1 MVQPTNLL
9 KSAFYRIALPA
20 MTIATLLT
28 GCSSTAAAPT
38 PTTATI
44 ASTDPPAT
52 APSDTAVTTSTTT
65 ATSTSTTAPVK
76 PDVLRFTTAAGS
88 IVVPKMTNGTPP
100 PLPAGAVP
108 FTADYQGHTI
118 RGIDIPGEG
127 PAVMLL
133 HGFPDNLHLYDKV
146 YPLLAGTRRV
156 IAFDFLGWGTSDKP
170 LPGTFEYTMAA
181 NQAQIKAVITKLNP
195 GPITLVLHDASG
207 IPGLDLAIDEPAL
220 VSRIVLLNTF
230 YGLGPT
236 QTPPTAINIYANPAL
251 QAVENALNHDPAA
264 FEAIYRYQIGL
275 FLGSANKNEDVDR
288 LWSQFP
294 ESLPAFTA
302 LNDVL
307 FNEVAAHTRGFARLG
322 SLQMPVSIVFGALDV
337 NLTVGVAKDLA
348 ARIPGSDLVIV
359 DTANH
364 FIQLDAPDVVAEQI
378 LRR

>member
-1 MVQPTNLL
+1 MVQITNPLIHLL
-9 KSAFYRIALPA
+9 RRLAVPA
-20 MTIATLLT
+20 MTVAALLT
-28 GCSSTAAAPT
+28 GCSSNTAAST
-38 PTTATI
+38 PTTVV
-44 ASTDPPAT
+44 
-52 APSDTAVTTSTTT
+52 PSAGPTTT
-65 ATSTSTTAPVK
+65 ADTILATTTTTAAPPTTTAAPK
-76 PDVLRFTTAAGS
+76 PEVLRFTTAAGP
-88 IVVPKMTNGTPP
+88 IVVPKMKNGTPP
-100 PLPAGAVP
+100 PLPTAAVP
-108 FTADYQGHTI
+108 FTVDFKGHAI

-146 YPLLAGTRRV
+146 YPLLAGKRRV

-170 LPGTFEYTMAA
+170 LPGEFEYTMAA
-181 NQAQIKAVITKLNP
+181 NQAQIKAVLTALNP
-195 GPITLVLHDASG
+195 GPVTLVLHDASG
-207 IPGLDLAIDEPAL
+207 IPGLDLAIDEPAF
-220 VSRIVLLNTF
+220 VNRVVLLNTF

-251 QAVENALNHDPAA
+251 QAVENALNNDPAA

-275 FLGSANKNEDVDR
+275 FLSGADKKEDVNR

-294 ESLPAFTA
+294 ETLPAFTA

-307 FNEVAAHTRGFARLG
+307 FSEVAAHTRGFARLG
-322 SLQMPVSIVFGALDV
+322 SLQMPVLIVFGALDV

-378 LRR
+378 LRG

>member
-1 MVQPTNLL
+1 MVQTTNPLIHLL
-9 KSAFYRIALPA
+9 YRLAVPA
-20 MTIATLLT
+20 MTVAALLT
-28 GCSSTAAAPT
+28 GCSSSTSAST
-38 PTTATI
+38 PTTAV
-44 ASTDPPAT
+44 
-52 APSDTAVTTSTTT
+52 PSAGQTTT
-65 ATSTSTTAPVK
+65 ADAILATTTTTAAPPTTTASLK
-76 PDVLRFTTAAGS
+76 PEVLRFTTAAGP
-88 IVVPKMTNGTPP
+88 IVVPKMKNGTPP
-100 PLPAGAVP
+100 PLPIGAEL
-108 FTADYQGHTI
+108 FTVDYKGHAI

-146 YPLLAGTRRV
+146 YPLLTGKRRV

-170 LPGTFEYTMAA
+170 LPGEFEYTMAV
-181 NQAQIKAVITKLNP
+181 NQAQIKAVLTALNP
-195 GPITLVLHDASG
+195 GPVTLVLHDASG

-220 VSRIVLLNTF
+220 VNRVVLLNTF

-251 QAVENALNHDPAA
+251 QAVENALNNDPVA

-275 FLGSANKNEDVDR
+275 FLSGADKAGDINR

-294 ESLPAFTA
+294 ETLPAFTA

-307 FNEVAAHTRGFARLG
+307 FSEVAAHTRGFARLG

-348 ARIPGSDLVIV
+348 ARITGSDLVIV
-359 DTANH
+359 DTASH
-364 FIQLDAPDVVAEQI
+364 FIQLDAPDVVADQI
-378 LRR
+378 LRG

>member
-1 MVQPTNLL
+1 MAV
-9 KSAFYRIALPA
+9 AA
-20 MTIATLLT
+20 LLT
-28 GCSSTAAAPT
+28 SCSSSTAASTPTTVASSAGLTTTADTILATSTTAT
-38 PTTATI
+38 PTTA
-44 ASTDPPAT
+44 PA
-52 APSDTAVTTSTTT
+52 PTTT
-65 ATSTSTTAPVK
+65 AAPK
-76 PDVLRFTTAAGS
+76 PEVLRFTTAAGS
-88 IVVPKMTNGTPP
+88 IVVPKMKNGTPP

-108 FTADYQGHTI
+108 FTVDFKGHAI
-118 RGIDIPGEG
+118 RGIDIPGDG

-146 YPLLAGTRRV
+146 YPLLAGKRRV

-170 LPGTFEYTMAA
+170 LPGVFEYTMAA
-181 NQAQIKAVITKLNP
+181 NQGQIKAVLTSLNP
-195 GPITLVLHDASG
+195 GPVTLVLHDASG

-220 VSRIVLLNTF
+220 VSRVVLLNTF

-251 QAVENALNHDPAA
+251 QAVENALNYDPAA
-264 FEAIYRYQIGL
+264 FEAIYHYQIGL
-275 FLGSANKNEDVDR
+275 FLTGADKTEDVNR

-294 ESLPAFTA
+294 EALPAFTA

-307 FNEVAAHTRGFARLG
+307 FSEVAAHTRGFARLA

-348 ARIPGSDLVIV
+348 ARIPGADLMIV

-364 FIQLDAPDVVAEQI
+364 FIQLDAPVVVADQI

>member
-1 MVQPTNLL
+1 
-9 KSAFYRIALPA
+9 
-20 MTIATLLT
+20 MTVAALLT
-28 GCSSTAAAPT
+28 GCSSSTAAPASVAVISTALPPPTTAADIVLASSTTLAATTTAAPT
-38 PTTATI
+38 
-44 ASTDPPAT
+44 
-52 APSDTAVTTSTTT
+52 
-65 ATSTSTTAPVK
+65 TTAPPK
-76 PDVLRFTTAAGS
+76 PQVLRFTTAAGP
-88 IVVPKMTNGTPP
+88 IVVPKMKNGTPP

-108 FTADYQGHTI
+108 FTVNYQGHTI
-118 RGIDIPGEG
+118 HGIDIPGEG

-146 YPLLAGTRRV
+146 YPLLAGKRRV

-170 LPGTFEYTMAA
+170 LPGEFEYTMAA
-181 NQAQIKAVITKLNP
+181 NQGQIKAVLTALNP
-195 GPITLVLHDASG
+195 GPVTLVLHDASG

-251 QAVENALNHDPAA
+251 QAVENALNNDPAA

-275 FLGSANKNEDVDR
+275 FLSGADKTEDVNR

-294 ESLPAFTA
+294 ETLPAFTA

-307 FNEVAAHTRGFARLG
+307 FSEVAAHTRGFARLS
-322 SLQMPVSIVFGALDV
+322 SLKMPVSIVFGALDV

>member
-1 MVQPTNLL
+1 MVQTTNVL
-9 KSAFYRIALPA
+9 KSALYRIALPA

-28 GCSSTAAAPT
+28 GCSSTAAPPVPT
-38 PTTATI
+38 IAGTSPPTT
-44 ASTDPPAT
+44 ST
-52 APSDTAVTTSTTT
+52 SDTNFATTTT
-65 ATSTSTTAPVK
+65 ATATTVTPTTAPVK

-88 IVVPKMTNGTPP
+88 IVVPKMKNGTPP

-146 YPLLAGTRRV
+146 YPLLAGKRRV

-195 GPITLVLHDASG
+195 GPVTLVLHDASG

-220 VSRIVLLNTF
+220 VSRVVLLNTF

-251 QAVENALNHDPAA
+251 QAVENALNNDPAA

-275 FLGSANKNEDVDR
+275 FLGSADKNEDVDR

-307 FNEVAAHTRGFARLG
+307 FSEVAAHTRGFARLG
-322 SLQMPVSIVFGALDV
+322 SLKMPVSIVFGALDV

-348 ARIPGSDLVIV
+348 ERIPGADLLIV